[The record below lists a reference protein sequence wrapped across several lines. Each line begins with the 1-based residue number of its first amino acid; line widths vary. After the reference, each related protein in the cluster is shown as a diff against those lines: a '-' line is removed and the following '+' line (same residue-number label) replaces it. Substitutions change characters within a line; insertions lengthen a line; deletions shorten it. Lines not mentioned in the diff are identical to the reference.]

1 MAKDKVSESRWFKKL
16 PQPVKHKT
24 SSTFWWGGGVRW
36 SEEGVTVG
44 TPLEILRGRKK
55 QSTLIEKLK
64 IAKMKLGVRPWK
76 GGSSKWLWSIASFT
90 LWQIHETQAA
100 KCNLTQA
107 SLSPPAPAYRQDS
120 LQKPQWYLLAL
131 QLQPLAEKKNSL
143 ENCNYEELFSFSET
157 MCLHLDV
164 PIGKVW
170 DIDLHKELERWSRE
184 SGWIEK

>member
-1 MAKDKVSESRWFKKL
+1 MSLLSILSQGSVQIHWIR
-16 PQPVKHKT
+16 
-24 SSTFWWGGGVRW
+24 SSHDWV
-36 SEEGVTVG
+36 
-44 TPLEILRGRKK
+44 PLWE
-55 QSTLIEKLK
+55 EKLK

-143 ENCNYEELFSFSET
+143 ENCATERPHKTET
-157 MCLHLDV
+157 TLREQHRPC
-164 PIGKVW
+164 PSPCPSPSPTP
-170 DIDLHKELERWSRE
+170 SRKQATRE
-184 SGWIEK
+184 CG